1 MEDFKKILVTGGA
14 GFLGTQVVARL
25 RKQGYSDIVVPRRH
39 DFDLTEQ
46 SEVRQLLEDVRPDLV
61 IHLAAVVGGIGANQK
76 QPGKFFY
83 DNMMMGVMLLE
94 EARLIGVSK
103 FLTVGTICSY
113 PKFAPIPFK
122 EDELWLGYPEETNAP
137 YGLAKKMLL
146 VQSQAYRSQY
156 DFNAIYLMPT
166 NLYGPGDNFDESSS
180 HVIPAM
186 IRRFVEAK
194 QAKAPEVILWGDG
207 SPTREFLHVSD
218 AARAIVM
225 AAENYNDALPINLGS
240 GKEVTIR
247 QLADLVT
254 DAVGYV
260 GEVKWDTSKPNG
272 QPRRNVDTTRAKQFL
287 GFTAQVQFEHGIK
300 EVVDWYLDR
309 VPQTT
314 SKTAARVLNSLA
326 KACDREGAEDSQP
339 EDVRIAGG

>member
-1 MEDFKKILVTGGA
+1 MKDFEKILVTGGA
-14 GFLGTQVVARL
+14 GFLGTRVVARL
-25 RKQGYSDIVVPRRH
+25 REQGYEDIIVPRRL

-46 SEVRQLLEDVRPDLV
+46 SKVRQLLKDVRPDLV

-83 DNMMMGVMLLE
+83 DNMMMGVMLIE
-94 EARLIGVSK
+94 EARLLGVNK

-156 DFNAIYLMPT
+156 NFNAIYLMPV

-194 QAKAPEVILWGDG
+194 EAKAPEVVLWGDG

-225 AAENYNDALPINLGS
+225 AAENYNEALPINLGS
-240 GKEVTIR
+240 GNEVTIR
-247 QLADLVT
+247 HLSDLIT
-254 DAVGYV
+254 KAVGYK
-260 GEVKWDTSKPNG
+260 GEVSWDTSKPNG
-272 QPRRNVDTTRAKQFL
+272 QPRRNVDTTRAKQYL
-287 GFTAQVQFEHGIK
+287 GFTAQVQLEQGIK
-300 EVVDWYLDR
+300 EVVDWYLANNA
-309 VPQTT
+309 PIAMTK
-314 SKTAARVLNSLA
+314 SKS
-326 KACDREGAEDSQP
+326 
-339 EDVRIAGG
+339 